1 MLEKQCRVC
10 EKVLPINEFPK
21 IGGKKCSACF
31 KKHHAEWQRNRYKKE
46 KVFVPSQTIKLS
58 SRLKLKNSP
67 MEITLKI
74 NGITIQGL
82 AEDLRS
88 LLVSQEPVIT
98 KKTKKQSSIR
108 GENKGGTSVSP
119 QQIKETNDKLK
130 EMLKTHSFREL
141 AEKIGMSTNGLYAR
155 LKRGGSKMGE
165 VLYNKI
171 MSAK

>member
-1 MLEKQCRVC
+1 
-10 EKVLPINEFPK
+10 
-21 IGGKKCSACF
+21 
-31 KKHHAEWQRNRYKKE
+31 
-46 KVFVPSQTIKLS
+46 
-58 SRLKLKNSP
+58 

-108 GENKGGTSVSP
+108 GKNKGGTSVSP
-119 QQIKETNDKLK
+119 QQIKEANDKLK